1 MWAITNTRLTYL
13 VVFSLKNHNDALV
26 GSFEENFL
34 WNLIPLAEGLFIR
47 SFNIAFLNM
56 GSIIVNI
63 KGLLGND
70 PSQKHLYQ
78 KILALCIRLGRGSK
92 CVLGKSHLSKAL
104 NECFGLGLWLWLSWL
119 SNHFEV
125 RIQSSAFFV
134 INVFSVNYWR
144 DENGT
149 ILKNFSA
156 HMFSLKR
163 PHASKRDFRDNPWSS
178 VTVWVRPQ
186 SMFQWYSIRN
196 ISKEPCVSILKL

>member
-149 ILKNFSA
+149 ILKTFRHICFRSNGLTQA
-156 HMFSLKR
+156 WGILEIILDPRSLFEWDPNRCFNGTRYAIYQKNR
-163 PHASKRDFRDNPWSS
+163 AFR
-178 VTVWVRPQ
+178 
-186 SMFQWYSIRN
+186 F
-196 ISKEPCVSILKL
+196 